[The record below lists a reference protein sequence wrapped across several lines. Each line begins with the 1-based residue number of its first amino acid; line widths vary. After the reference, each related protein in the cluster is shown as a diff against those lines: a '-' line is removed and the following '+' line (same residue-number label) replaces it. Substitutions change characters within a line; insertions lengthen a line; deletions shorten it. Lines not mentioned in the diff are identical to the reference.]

1 MGRDW
6 IGESAIIAR
15 HLPGIGNPLALP
27 IDEFNGYLRSIFD
40 YLKRQA
46 GDSGGGAYDHRSYV
60 EQQMRRL
67 HG

>member
-1 MGRDW
+1 M
-6 IGESAIIAR
+6 IAR
-15 HLPGIGNPLALP
+15 NLPGVGDPMQLP

-40 YLKRQA
+40 YLKQQA
-46 GDSGGGAYDHRSYV
+46 GDSGGGAHDHRSYV